1 MMSSN
6 KAQDGYSKLLTKADC
21 ERLKSK
27 TLKKEVE
34 QCEQLVC
41 KFFLLHYLQ
50 QKKFVRFVL
59 LPLHLQADLVRL
71 MGANAKFQ
79 IRRGYPSESLW

>member
-1 MMSSN
+1 MMSSD

-50 QKKFVRFVL
+50 QKVC
-59 LPLHLQADLVRL
+59 
-71 MGANAKFQ
+71 
-79 IRRGYPSESLW
+79 